1 MPEQPDRT
9 GRPVPARGAA
19 KHIYLSDEGRAAV
32 QAWADREGVSFSA
45 AIETLARL
53 GLQQDPRDAW
63 SPALTAKIIGAVR
76 ADLGRYRG
84 LLAATALDAAVA
96 MRMASAAAKALRPK
110 DYPRMKQLARL
121 EAVQTLRTR
130 DALAELDLP
139 DESPGAD
146 DRNGAADD
154 PDAQAAAGAA

>member
-1 MPEQPDRT
+1 MPEPPTRIESPDHPT
-9 GRPVPARGAA
+9 PARGAA
-19 KHIYLSDEGRAAV
+19 KHVYLSEEGRAAV

-53 GLQQDPRDAW
+53 GLQEDPRDAW

-96 MRMASAAAKALRPK
+96 MRMASAAAKALRP
-110 DYPRMKQLARL
+110 
-121 EAVQTLRTR
+121 
-130 DALAELDLP
+130 
-139 DESPGAD
+139 
-146 DRNGAADD
+146 
-154 PDAQAAAGAA
+154 